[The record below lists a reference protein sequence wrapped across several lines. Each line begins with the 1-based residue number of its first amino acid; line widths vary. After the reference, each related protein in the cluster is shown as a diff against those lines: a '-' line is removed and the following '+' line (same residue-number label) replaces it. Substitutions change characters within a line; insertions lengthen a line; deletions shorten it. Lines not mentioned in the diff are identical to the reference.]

1 MDQQLSSDLLV
12 SNEAV
17 TRAGSSCGQNSSS
30 EIGNPLA
37 LSSHLVPLAD
47 DQWGLWRWTCLRGAG
62 FPVSQVL
69 QLADPDCVAAIELF
83 FQCEEELDQSEQV
96 LQAQYEDLKK
106 EADRVQRKRLQSL
119 WFLLRKYQFE
129 QIEQEDLPATFQ
141 SQLRHYQASYER
153 LLAQW
158 AQVQQLFEVAL
169 ARNLSALS
177 QIARDPRFREAVLWQ
192 NADAVTNS
200 LDPFLR
206 NYPAKPFNNRQR
218 KNAYLIAKYLTR
230 YCTKNDSIGFFGP
243 VGWAQWQ
250 TDAST
255 PPISVEPGPQ
265 LLSQRNV
272 FFETWGIDMLGE
284 LLAHDPALRPWARPR
299 PLPAL
304 CLEGNT
310 LLLPFGSP
318 QSLSPLEAAV
328 FAACNGQ
335 RSALEIV
342 QQIVQPDSQVTA
354 EAIYTI
360 LDNFQRQQRISW
372 SFEVSMEGRHP
383 EQALRHLLSDIQ
395 PLELRQRACE
405 NLDLLEQKRA
415 AISAAAG
422 DQAQLSVALTE
433 LNQAFSACT
442 QQSATRMAGEMYA
455 ARTLAYED
463 CQRDIQVT
471 LGPALQQALEQPLL
485 LLVKSARW
493 FTAEVAR
500 KYTAAYFAI
509 YRDLVQKTGSACVN
523 FATFWS
529 WMQPLMDASSP
540 QAPIHEVIL
549 EFQQRWAQIFQ
560 LPDEQSHI
568 HYSCAE
574 LRSRVEQTFAVP
586 ASGWRGA
593 CYHSPDIL
601 ISASDPAAV
610 VNGEYSLVLGEFHQ
624 AINTMD
630 GSALV
635 GQHPDPDELIQAF
648 CADLPDPL
656 VIPLAPRYFMRG
668 NRTQL
673 VFMSDKDWRLVYGTD
688 TAGYDPQKALLY
700 GNLVLAEQDGQLM
713 VSTRDG
719 QQQFPLLHVLE
730 GFLSPL
736 VCDHWQPLPV
746 AQHTPRISFDRLVI
760 CREAWRFLP
769 EELPFLA
776 CQNLLEEYTELR
788 RWVREHALPRFLFVR
803 ISGERKPFYVDTAS
817 PISVQILIKALR
829 QVQTGYKQE
838 HPVVFSEM
846 LPDPEHAWLMD
857 AQNNHYTSELR
868 VVIVDRAG
876 MAPTDKI

>member
-1 MDQQLSSDLLV
+1 MDQQHSSDILV

-17 TRAGSSCGQNSSS
+17 TRAGSSCGKNSTNDT
-30 EIGNPLA
+30 GDPLS
-37 LSSHLVPLAD
+37 LSPYLVPLAD
-47 DQWGLWRWTCLRGAG
+47 NQWAFWRWSCLRGAG

-69 QLADPDCVAAIELF
+69 QLADLDCVAGIELF
-83 FQCEEELDQSEQV
+83 FQCEEELDQIEQT
-96 LQAQYEDLKK
+96 LQAQYDDLRK
-106 EADRVQRKRLQSL
+106 EADREQRNYLYAC
-119 WFLLRKYQFE
+119 WNLLSKYRFE
-129 QIEQEDLPATFQ
+129 QIAQEQLPVTFRALIQ
-141 SQLRHYQASYER
+141 RYQASYER
-153 LLAQW
+153 LIAQW
-158 AQVQQLFEVAL
+158 TQVQQLFEAAL
-169 ARNLSALS
+169 ARSLAALS
-177 QIARDPRFREAVLWQ
+177 QAARDPRLREAVLWQ
-192 NADAVTNS
+192 NADAVVNS
-200 LDPFLR
+200 FEPFLR

-218 KNAYLIAKYLTR
+218 KNAYLITKYLTR

-250 TDAST
+250 ADAST
-255 PPISVEPGPQ
+255 PISVEPGPQ

-284 LLAHDPALRPWARPR
+284 LLARDPALRPWARPR
-299 PLPAL
+299 PMPAL
-304 CLEGNT
+304 CLDGNN

-318 QSLSPLEAAV
+318 VTLSPLEATV

-335 RSALEIV
+335 RSAREIV
-342 QQIVQPDSQVTA
+342 QQVVEADSQVTPD
-354 EAIYTI
+354 AIYTI
-360 LDNFQRQQRISW
+360 LETFHNQQRLCW
-372 SFEVSMEGRHP
+372 SFEVSMEGRYP
-383 EQALRHLLSDIQ
+383 EQALRHLLQDVQ
-395 PLELRQRACE
+395 PVELRQRACE
-405 NLDLLEQKRA
+405 SLDLLEQKRA
-415 AISAAAG
+415 AVSAAAG
-422 DQAQLSVALTE
+422 NQELLAVALAD

-442 QQSATRMAGEMYA
+442 QQSATRLAGEMYA

-471 LGPALQQALEQPLL
+471 LGPSLQHELEQPLL

-493 FTAEVAR
+493 FTAEAAR
-500 KYTAAYFAI
+500 RYAHAYFAI
-509 YRDLVQKTGSACVN
+509 YRDLVQKTGSARVN
-523 FATFWS
+523 FVAFWS

-549 EFQQRWAQIFQ
+549 EFQQRWAHILQ
-560 LPDEQSHI
+560 LPDGQSHVN
-568 HYSCAE
+568 YSCAE
-574 LRSRVEQTFAVP
+574 LRSRVEQAFA
-586 ASGWRGA
+586 ASAPGWRGA

-601 ISASDPAAV
+601 ISASDPAAIA
-610 VNGEYSLVLGEFHQ
+610 NGEYSLVLGEFHQ

-635 GQHPDPDELIQAF
+635 GQHPDPDALIQAF
-648 CADLPDPL
+648 CHDLPDPL
-656 VIPLAPRYFMRG
+656 IIPLAPRHFMRG
-668 NRTQL
+668 NRTQQ
-673 VFMSDKDWRLVYGTD
+673 VFMSEKDWRFVYGTD
-688 TAGYDPQKALLY
+688 TAGYDPQKTLLY
-700 GNLVLAEQDGQLM
+700 GNLVLEEQAGELV

-736 VCDHWQPLPV
+736 VCDHWQLLPV

-769 EELPFLA
+769 EELPFLSS
-776 CQNLLEEYTELR
+776 QNLLEEYTELR
-788 RWVREHALPRFLFVR
+788 RWIRENSLPRFLFVR

-876 MAPTDKI
+876 RTPTDNL